1 MEQVL
6 DVVEQ
11 EEIVEL
17 TVEDLEQIGG
27 GAIVC
32 SL

>member
-6 DVVEQ
+6 DVVKE

-17 TVEDLEQIGG
+17 TLQDLEQIGG
-27 GAIVC
+27 GAVVL

>member
-6 DVVEQ
+6 DVVQ
-11 EEIVEL
+11 EKEVVEL
-17 TVEDLEQIGG
+17 TLEDLEQIGG